1 VNYSYFIKAFKMLH
15 FRSKLVLLQNIA
27 LLIGLGKGCEFHT
40 GGYSGLETARNTF
53 QNNIARWVG
62 NTSQSPPKKL
72 AINNV
77 RVFDGYK
84 LLDPATVVIDGGFI
98 GVDPTGA
105 ENIDGAGGVL
115 LPGLLDSHCH
125 PENITH
131 LEDLSR
137 FGVTTGLIAAC
148 FSKELCASLQNHRG
162 LADVRLASSRATAP
176 GGVIANFSVTID
188 PRGEN
193 LVHNASQA
201 VQWVGRQ
208 VETGAD
214 YIKLVSETP
223 GGFDQQTFSA
233 LTQAS
238 HQLNKTVICHAIDY
252 ESTKKAIAA
261 RVDQVHHTPLDKAL
275 DISLATLLRSNN
287 QISVPTLTKMRAVAH
302 SYPKTR
308 SYSAARDTVR
318 LLNSMSVPILAGSD
332 GGYMAGIPAPVPFG
346 SSVHLEM
353 ELLVEAGLSTIQALQ
368 AATSLPAKYFG
379 LTDRGVIAPGM
390 RADLLLIDGD
400 PIADIKATRRIKKV
414 WLAGVEFT
422 GATGVFE
429 A

>member
-1 VNYSYFIKAFKMLH
+1 MPFIMLY
-15 FRSKLVLLQNIA
+15 FRSKLVLLQIIE
-27 LLIGLGKGCEFHT
+27 LLTDLGEGCEFHT
-40 GGYSGLETARNTF
+40 SGYPGLETARNTF
-53 QNNIARWVG
+53 ENNIARLAG
-62 NTSQSPPKKL
+62 NTSQLQKI

-77 RVFDGYK
+77 RVFDGYR
-84 LLDPATVVIDGGFI
+84 LLDPATVVIDGGLI

-131 LEDLSR
+131 LKDLGR

-148 FSKELCASLQNHRG
+148 FSHDLCVSLRNHRG
-162 LADVRLASSRATAP
+162 LPDVRQASSRATAP
-176 GGVIANFSVTID
+176 GGHIAMANFTVTID
-188 PRGEN
+188 PSGEN
-193 LVHNASQA
+193 LIHNASQA

-208 VETGAD
+208 VEAGAD
-214 YIKLVSETP
+214 YIKLVSEAP
-223 GGFDQQTFSA
+223 GGFNRQTFDA
-233 LTQAS
+233 LTQTS
-238 HQLNKTVICHAIDY
+238 HQLNKTVICHATDY
-252 ESTKKAIAA
+252 ESIKQALAA
-261 RVDQVHHTPLDKAL
+261 RVDQVHHAPLDKAL
-275 DISLATLLRSNN
+275 DISLVTLFRANN
-287 QISVPTLTKMRAVAH
+287 QISVPTLTKMRAAAH
-302 SYPKTR
+302 IFPKTR
-308 SYSAARDTVR
+308 SYSAARESVR

-332 GGYMAGIPAPVPFG
+332 GGYMAGLPAPVPFG
-346 SSVHLEM
+346 SSMHLEM

-379 LTDRGVIAPGM
+379 LADRGVIAPGM

-422 GATGVFE
+422 GALGVFE